1 MAGHSKWKQIKL
13 KKGVA
18 DARRGQ
24 AFTKLAREIT
34 VAAKL
39 AGPDPDSNFRL
50 RLAIQKARAENMPN
64 ENIKRALDRATAE
77 GGGENYDELYYEGYG
92 PDGAAIMVKA
102 LTDNRNRTV
111 GEIRSVFTRAGG
123 NLGESGSV
131 NFLFDQVGIVTVSPD
146 GEDVDDLMLQA
157 IDAGARDVKADE
169 GTVEVVTEP
178 AELKRVQDALTASGL
193 RIEDASITMQPKAV
207 LQLEDESAMK
217 VVRLLE
223 RLEDLDDVQE
233 VYSNVDIS
241 DAVLERV

>member
-64 ENIKRALDRATAE
+64 DNIKRALERASSE

-92 PDGAAIMVKA
+92 PEGAAIMVKA

-111 GEIRSVFTRAGG
+111 GEIRAVFTRAGG

-131 NFLFDQVGIVTVSPD
+131 NFLFDQLGVVTVSPN
-146 GEDVDDLMLQA
+146 GEDVDELMLQA
-157 IDAGARDVKADE
+157 IDAGARDVRADD
-169 GTVEVVTEP
+169 GTVEVFTDP

-193 RIEDASITMQPKAV
+193 RVEDAAITMQPKATV
-207 LQLEDESAMK
+207 QLADETAIK

-241 DAVLERV
+241 DDVLERS